1 MDGVQSRYLSGT
13 AECDVVVVGSGAG
26 GLTAAVTAAAHGLET
41 VVLEKAPLFGGT
53 SAIAGGGLWIPA
65 NPVAARH
72 GIADSLDAARTY
84 FETFL
89 GEDAGSARVT
99 AFLEQGPRMVAFLE
113 ERTAMRFFVAADRP
127 DYYPDRPG
135 ATNGG
140 RTIFPESFDG
150 RLLGPEIRRLR
161 PPARELT
168 FLGMMFKPGPE
179 LRHFLHV
186 YRSVRSAAF
195 VARRL
200 LRQARDLMLHG
211 RAMELSNG
219 NALVA
224 RLAKSAFDLGAP
236 ILTGVSVEGL
246 ETDGNRIAGVRFRQE
261 GREGVLYARRGVV
274 LAAGGFP
281 QDMARRSHLYAHA
294 PTGAEHRSPAPDTN
308 TGDGL
313 RMGEQHG
320 AAIPALVD
328 AAAWAP
334 VSVVPYAD
342 GRTGA
347 FPHLIDR
354 QKPGFIAVT
363 RHGRRFVNEANSYH
377 EFCRG
382 LARACAGEPEAYCY
396 LIADHRTVR
405 RYGIG
410 FAKPAPVPLFP
421 YLRSGYLLRG
431 RTLAELAQQA
441 GIDGDAF
448 RTTVDAFNRHARE
461 GEDPEFGRGSSSY
474 NRYNG
479 DPLHRPNPCVAPVEQ
494 APFYAVRIVM
504 GDLGT
509 FAGLATD
516 ENARVLDRQGNPI
529 VGLYAAGN
537 DASSVLGGNYMAG
550 GSTLGPGMTFGYIA
564 ARDLV
569 HRSNAAQDRVG
580 PDGDPQS
587 TGLS

>member
-1 MDGVQSRYLSGT
+1 MDEAQSRYLDGT
-13 AECDVVVVGSGAG
+13 AGCDVVVVGSGAG

-72 GIADSLDAARTY
+72 GIPDSLDAARTY

-89 GEDAGSARVT
+89 GEDARSERVT
-99 AFLEQGPRMVAFLE
+99 AFLEQGPRMVSFLE

-140 RTIFPESFDG
+140 RTIFPEAFDG

-186 YRSVRSAAF
+186 FRSWTSAAY

-200 LRQARDLMLHG
+200 LRQARDVALHG

-224 RLAKSAFDLGAP
+224 RLARSAFDLGVP
-236 ILTGVSVEGL
+236 ILTGVAVEGL
-246 ETDGNRIAGVRFRQE
+246 EADGNRVAGVRFRQD
-261 GREGVLYARRGVV
+261 GREGVLRARRGVV

-281 QDMARRSHLYAHA
+281 QDIERRSRLYKHA
-294 PTGAEHRSPAPDTN
+294 PSGTEHRSPAPETN

-313 RMGEQHG
+313 RMAETLG
-320 AAIPALVD
+320 AAIPALTD

-334 VSVVPYAD
+334 VSAVPHGD

-396 LIADHRTVR
+396 LIADHRTIR

-410 FAKPAPVPLFP
+410 FAKPSPVPLFP

-431 RTLAELAQQA
+431 RTLSELAGRA

-448 RTTVDAFNRHARE
+448 QATVDAFNRHARN
-461 GEDPEFGRGSSSY
+461 GEDPQFGRGTSSY

-479 DPLHRPNPCVAPVEQ
+479 DPRHKPNPCVAPVEQ
-494 APFYAVRIVM
+494 APFYAVRIVI

-516 ENARVLDRQGNPI
+516 AQARVLTAEGVPI
-529 VGLYAAGN
+529 PGLYAAGN
-537 DASSVLGGNYMAG
+537 DVSNVLGGNYMAG

-564 ARDLV
+564 ACDLATRPNTQSRR
-569 HRSNAAQDRVG
+569 HRATLR
-580 PDGDPQS
+580 
-587 TGLS
+587 